1 MSQRQ
6 LRTALLVG
14 VIAAFAAI
22 GIYIFNA
29 VAQDRPHD
37 PFTEG
42 ALPPAQVQP
51 PPPTAVPGAA
61 PGAALS
67 NVHAES
73 FDTLPTGWTTAD
85 TGAMPDQTGSWAS
98 AAGKLVAK
106 QPDSGQ
112 QSFEESIFLNPL
124 ATGAHASVTVQVYP
138 QGNQVVGLVF
148 RASKR
153 GYYLFRV
160 FRDGNNAP
168 ERRQLQRY
176 DATTGQYTTLVGDRQ
191 GKGYE
196 LGRWQDLRVDLD
208 GEKITCFFD
217 GAQVFAV
224 QDAQFADGQA
234 GVYTLALGDVIF
246 DNFTVALP

>member
-1 MSQRQ
+1 MNKRQ

-22 GIYIFNA
+22 GIYMFNA

-42 ALPPAQVQP
+42 ALPADQVQQ
-51 PPPTAVPGAA
+51 PPTTTPAAA
-61 PGAALS
+61 PSTALS
-67 NVHAES
+67 NVQTEG
-73 FDTLPTGWTTAD
+73 FDTQPAGWTAAD
-85 TGAMPDQTGSWAS
+85 SDAMADQKGNWAS
-98 AAGKLVAK
+98 ESGKLVAK
-106 QPDSGQ
+106 APDSGQ
-112 QSFEESIFLNPL
+112 QSFEDSIFLAPI
-124 ATGAHASVTVQVYP
+124 ATAARANIAVQVYP
-138 QGNQVVGLVF
+138 QGNQVVGIAF
-148 RASKR
+148 RSTKN

-168 ERRQLQRY
+168 EHRQLQRY
-176 DATTGQYTTLVGDRQ
+176 DAKTGLYTDLIGDKQ

-196 LGRWQDLRVDLD
+196 LGRWQDLRVELD
-208 GEKITCFFD
+208 GDLITCFFD
-217 GAQVFAV
+217 NEKVFEV
-224 QDAQFADGQA
+224 HDSQYTGGQA